1 MNTKWHEYDVYRPIP
16 DDIKKMSREELDR
29 EIARLEAEARKK
41 REAKEQK
48 ERTVVMA

>member
-1 MNTKWHEYDVYRPIP
+1 MKKWYEDDRPFTIP
-16 DDIKKMSREELDR
+16 EDIKNMTHEERQR